1 MKRNI
6 KSLLFSA
13 ALLLCCLTAGAVGT
27 QPSAGDGSQANPYQ
41 IATSD
46 NLVWFAEHVNS
57 GNTSACAKL
66 TADITVNANVLDS
79 DGNLNGTP
87 SNTWTPI
94 GGQYGNDYSGEFDGD
109 GHTIS
114 GLYFNDG
121 TSNNIGLFGKT
132 ANNAYIHDLGVS
144 DSYFCGNSW
153 VAGICGNFASGRI
166 ENCWNGA
173 TVIANSSQ
181 SGWSC
186 AGGIAASCWT
196 DASVRGCY
204 NIGKVSVES
213 SDKSQCGGICGT
225 VAKNTNVDYSVS
237 NCVSLEGKCDMAY
250 NLYNADAVV
259 ENVVT
264 RNGDAFESGEVCY
277 LLNSGVTDGSQKW
290 FQTLGGTDNLP
301 VLDNSHGTVYYGYD
315 GDVLTY
321 SNSPLTPPS
330 IDNVAYIDA
339 NGEPQTADNVFIIMN
354 ASEQVTWSAGWYVV
368 QGADI
373 TLAKGAVCNGAVHLI
388 LADGAKLT
396 ATGND
401 DNKTPGIQVSGDGNS
416 LAVYGQSAQSGQLEA
431 VGGNWAAG
439 IGGGWHANYFGNGSN
454 ITINGGIVTATGGQ
468 SGAGIGGGQGGNGT
482 HITIN
487 GGNVTATGGQNA
499 AGIGGGLAGT
509 TGGLGSYITITGGKV
524 TANGGSGAS
533 GIGGSGLESS
543 SSNIIIAATL
553 LVKADD
559 FNNPPTTVIP
569 NTGSD
574 LAGSLNGKQY
584 VTTEPIIITYGEYI
598 TVSPEFESGDNVAYG
613 TYTFTAADRW
623 ADNYE
628 FLGFYKESTFNTPIT
643 EGVSGYVY
651 TLTVN
656 EAAISV
662 YAKYRQHF
670 NVPYIDADGQEQT
683 TDAVEIA
690 NNTLN
695 AGWYVVRGSDENHG
709 QLTCNGAVHIIL
721 ADGAKLT
728 ANGWYEVP
736 GITVSG
742 EGNSLTIYGQTNQS
756 GQLIAQGGHQGAGI
770 GGGVNGSGSNIT
782 INGGTV
788 TAKGGE
794 YAAGIGGGL
803 ALTSGGLGSYITIN
817 GGTVT
822 ASGGNYAAGIGG
834 GSNASGSNITINGGT
849 VTANGGG
856 NAAGIGGGS
865 NASGSNITINGGKVT
880 ATGGVGGA
888 GVGGGF
894 AGSGSNIT
902 INGGTVTAN
911 AGENASC
918 IGRGN
923 LWHGNYGSNI
933 FVAVELVVRADNSN
947 PPQTVVAADR
957 TAETDIAGD
966 LDGKRYAT
974 VRIPQ
979 PCIVTYGDYITV
991 SPQFASG
998 GTVAVGTEITFTA
1011 ADRFA
1016 DNYEF
1021 LGFYKESTFEN
1032 KITNGVSGLTYTA
1045 TVLDDDISVYAKYEE
1060 FIPTPYIDA
1069 NGQEQSVK
1077 TTEITN
1083 ETSTLNAGWY
1093 VVTGEVS
1100 RGNITCNGAV
1110 HLILADGAKLTAT
1123 GGNNQAG
1130 ITVSGG
1136 GNSLT
1141 IYGQTAQSGQ
1151 LFATGGYE
1159 GAGIGGGKYGSGS
1172 NITVN
1177 GGTVTANG
1185 GDSGAGIGG
1194 GWHGSGSNIIING
1207 GNVIA
1212 NGGGDVY
1219 GGAGIGGGY
1228 EGSGWSIKVAT
1239 ALTVY
1244 ADNTNPP
1251 TTEISHTD
1259 NDIASHIAVFRY
1271 VIVNDVATGAKEA
1284 AIAAINAA
1292 IEGVTNA
1299 DIIAIATNAID
1310 AINAATSADVINAIK
1325 EQALAAIASAKAI
1338 YNSALG
1344 EMGEPCEDCPAVEV
1358 TKGDNT
1364 IILYNPESV
1373 TFKKTE

>member
-1 MKRNI
+1 MKKLFLFI
-6 KSLLFSA
+6 TLLT
-13 ALLLCCLTAGAVGT
+13 L
-27 QPSAGDGSQANPYQ
+27 SAGLWAQTQS
-41 IATSD
+41 
-46 NLVWFAEHVNS
+46 VN
-57 GNTSACAKL
+57 
-66 TADITVNANVLDS
+66 
-79 DGNLNGTP
+79 
-87 SNTWTPI
+87 
-94 GGQYGNDYSGEFDGD
+94 
-109 GHTIS
+109 
-114 GLYFNDG
+114 
-121 TSNNIGLFGKT
+121 
-132 ANNAYIHDLGVS
+132 
-144 DSYFCGNSW
+144 
-153 VAGICGNFASGRI
+153 
-166 ENCWNGA
+166 
-173 TVIANSSQ
+173 
-181 SGWSC
+181 
-186 AGGIAASCWT
+186 
-196 DASVRGCY
+196 
-204 NIGKVSVES
+204 
-213 SDKSQCGGICGT
+213 
-225 VAKNTNVDYSVS
+225 
-237 NCVSLEGKCDMAY
+237 
-250 NLYNADAVV
+250 
-259 ENVVT
+259 
-264 RNGDAFESGEVCY
+264 
-277 LLNSGVTDGSQKW
+277 
-290 FQTLGGTDNLP
+290 
-301 VLDNSHGTVYYGYD
+301 
-315 GDVLTY
+315 
-321 SNSPLTPPS
+321 
-330 IDNVAYIDA
+330 YIDA
-339 NGEPQTADNVFIIMN
+339 NGVEQTVTATVVTNE
-354 ASEQVTWSAGWYVV
+354 ASTLSAGWYVV
-368 QGADI
+368 TDSNVQTG
-373 TLAKGAVCNGAVHLI
+373 TLVCNGAVHLI

-431 VGGNWAAG
+431 IGRKWAAG
-439 IGGGWHANYFGNGSN
+439 IGGGWHANHFGNGSN

-468 SGAGIGGGQGGNGT
+468 Y
-482 HITIN
+482 
-487 GGNVTATGGQNA
+487 A

-509 TGGLGSYITITGGKV
+509 SGGLGSYITINGGVVTATGECAGIGAGNLGSCSNINITGGKV
-524 TANGGSGAS
+524 TANGGTGAAGIGVGESLLVGASVSCSNINITGGEVTANGGGMNAS
-533 GIGGSGLESS
+533 GIGGGRDASV
-543 SSNIIIAATL
+543 SNITIAATL

-559 FNNPPTTVIP
+559 NNPPTTVIP
-569 NTGSD
+569 NTGAD
-574 LAGSLNGKQY
+574 LASSLNGKQY

-670 NVPYIDADGQEQT
+670 SVPYIDADGQEQT
-683 TDAVEIA
+683 AAGAIEITTG
-690 NNTLN
+690 TLS

-756 GQLIAQGGHQGAGI
+756 GQLIAQGGFQGAGI

-794 YAAGIGGGL
+794 YAAGIGGGSD
-803 ALTSGGLGSYITIN
+803 ASGSNITIN

-880 ATGGVGGA
+880 ATGGVSGA

-918 IGRGN
+918 IGRGD

-1069 NGQEQSVK
+1069 DGQEQSVK

-1093 VVTGEVS
+1093 VVFGNDVHTGTL
-1100 RGNITCNGAV
+1100 TCNGAV
-1110 HLILADGAKLTAT
+1110 NLILADGAKLTAT

-1212 NGGGDVY
+1212 NGGGDASVY
-1219 GGAGIGGGY
+1219 CGAGIGGGY

-1244 ADNTNPP
+1244 ADNNNPP
-1251 TTEISHTD
+1251 MAVIIHTD
-1259 NDIASHIAVFRY
+1259 NSDIAGYTSRRY
-1271 VIVNDVATGAKEA
+1271 VIVKDVTIGVKEP

-1299 DIIAIATNAID
+1299 DIIAIANNAIA
-1310 AINAATSADVINAIK
+1310 AINAATNVDVINAIK

-1344 EMGEPCEDCPAVEV
+1344 EMGVPCDDCPSVEV
-1358 TKGDNT
+1358 TGQSDNT
-1364 IILYNPESV
+1364 IKLYNPKSV
-1373 TFKKTE
+1373 TFKKE